1 MGVEVFVF
9 QDHVT
14 IDFNGLERILT
25 MKGHLDL
32 SMYEIRSARVA
43 PVEELKKD
51 LSWRVGGAYWPGVVA
66 TGHYMMKSRTGVR
79 QLWCVYRDTEALVIE
94 TNRDNPARVVL
105 QHPYRHDLAWL
116 IGERLPHYA

>member
-1 MGVEVFVF
+1 MGVEVYVF
-9 QDHVT
+9 QDHVS
-14 IDFNGLERILT
+14 IDFGGLERILT